1 MKKLLL
7 ASAVAAL
14 SVSAQAAPT
23 VYGKVFLSTD
33 YTSYDSMTGTL
44 VTNTYAGSST
54 PSSTTNQTSYK
65 YDKQNDTKLN
75 SNASRIGIK
84 GSEKL
89 TENTDILYQLEYRVE
104 VDDNSSQFTSRDTY
118 LGLKNAKFGTA
129 LAGRLSAI
137 DDMIDYA
144 DVTEGGVVD
153 RDDLLVT
160 FNEPRANNAFAY
172 VSPSYN
178 GLNILAMYAIDSDQD
193 SDSNVTYAHDM
204 YGIGAKYEPAGK
216 PFKAGITYI
225 TAGDALKATRVSGS
239 FDVNPAITV
248 GALYQNTDFNLSE
261 KENGFTLSGTYKLP
275 NKWTA
280 YAQAD
285 LVQNVAGVKDVEKQ
299 RLVVGGKYSFN
310 KATTGHV
317 YGGFLKNKNETVTVT
332 NTLNSSNV
340 GTVSTITGDRD
351 AFSVGA
357 GLEYKF

>member
-33 YTSYDSMTGTL
+33 YHDVTTDTTATTAGVSTKTSVDNSE
-44 VTNTYAGSST
+44 
-54 PSSTTNQTSYK
+54 
-65 YDKQNDTKLN
+65 TKLN

-104 VDDNSSQFTSRDTY
+104 VDDDSSQFTSRDTY

-144 DVTEGGVVD
+144 DVTEGGVVGK
-153 RDDLLVT
+153 DDLLVS

-193 SDSNVTYAHDM
+193 SDSNLSAYAHDV

-216 PFKAGITYI
+216 PFKGGITYI
-225 TAGDALKATRVSGS
+225 TTGDALKATRVSGS

-275 NKWTA
+275 NKWTT

-285 LVQNVAGVKDVEKQ
+285 LVKNVAGVKDSERQ
-299 RLVVGGKYSFN
+299 RFVVGGKYSFN

-317 YGGFLKNKNETVTVT
+317 YGGYYKTEAT
-332 NTLNSSNV
+332 S
-340 GTVSTITGDRD
+340 TVSTTTTKTEVESIG
-351 AFSVGA
+351 VGT